1 MQLRFEDVD
10 KQFGQLEVIKGFSGE
25 FAQGELVALVGPS
38 GCGKS
43 TLLHLVAGLEN
54 PTAGRVL
61 ADGKKIPGPSPRRT
75 LVFQEHA
82 LYPWLSLQGNVA
94 MALEL
99 QGVPKASAFEQ
110 AAAWLAR
117 VSLEGFEHYYPHQ
130 VSGGMRQRTALARA
144 FIAKPEV
151 LLLDEPFGALDALTR
166 MALQDVLL
174 ELIKEHQ
181 PTVLLVT
188 HDVDEALYLADHVL
202 VFSARPAKVL
212 KTFNFTHCEKS
223 HDLTAFAAERT
234 EILRLLGIKT
244 EVTQA

>member
-1 MQLRFEDVD
+1 MQLRFEEVD
-10 KQFGQLEVIKGFSGE
+10 KHFGQLEVIKGFSGE

-43 TLLHLVAGLEN
+43 TLLHLAAGLEN

-61 ADGKKIPGPSPRRT
+61 ADDKKIPGPSPRRT

-82 LYPWLSLQGNVA
+82 LYPWLTLQANVA

-99 QGVPKASAFEQ
+99 QGVSKADAFEQ
-110 AAAWLAR
+110 AKVWLAR
-117 VSLEGFEHYYPHQ
+117 VSLDGFEHYYPHQ

-166 MALQDVLL
+166 MALQDVLR
-174 ELIKEHQ
+174 ELIEEHQ

-188 HDVDEALYLADHVL
+188 HDVDEALYLADRVM
-202 VFSARPAKVL
+202 VFSARPAQVL

-223 HDLTAFAAERT
+223 HDLSEFAAERR

-244 EVTQA
+244 EVGH